1 MKTPLQLSKLV
12 LRHSCQL
19 IMCLMA
25 FLPADNV
32 FDGIFANGDKNV
44 ARSHGD
50 FIYAYEVDSI
60 ATNDDLDCDE
70 AIQIIAKELYID
82 EETAAPIAEAVAY
95 EESLA
100 EFEEHIMPRSCGD
113 CADFGWEMQRLRG
126 VIARKLGFDAVECVD
141 EHGVSHLIVNANI
154 RGSIA

>member
-1 MKTPLQLSKLV
+1 MTTLYHGSHENTAPVIK
-12 LRHSCQL
+12 
-19 IMCLMA
+19 IGFAA

-82 EETAAPIAEAVAY
+82 EETAAPIAQKRWRMKKAWRNLK
-95 EESLA
+95 S
-100 EFEEHIMPRSCGD
+100 ISCHALNG
-113 CADFGWEMQRLRG
+113 C
-126 VIARKLGFDAVECVD
+126 
-141 EHGVSHLIVNANI
+141 
-154 RGSIA
+154 